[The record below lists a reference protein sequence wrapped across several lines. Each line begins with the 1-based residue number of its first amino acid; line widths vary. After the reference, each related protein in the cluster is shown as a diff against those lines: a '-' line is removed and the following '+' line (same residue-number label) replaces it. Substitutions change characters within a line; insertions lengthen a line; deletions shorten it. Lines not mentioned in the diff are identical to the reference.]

1 MNLHSLCTIFP
12 KLDETAFEALKA
24 DIKAN
29 GQRNPIMVKDGEV
42 IDGQNRLRACEELNV
57 VPWMQEY
64 QGDDL
69 VEFVLAQNLHRRH
82 LTAGQSATIVALAQ
96 DWSLA
101 HPAGKLPKSNKINDL
116 DEKTNVAILPSK
128 GLPVDTKVDT
138 QSDRAEKSGASKR
151 TQGSADKLVKENPE
165 LAKKVATGEI
175 SLNQAIKEIEP
186 EKEQSV
192 EDSFDVVQ
200 AYENEVAENH
210 RLHGVIEALTVDN
223 KDKLIISMSE
233 RIKGLEGRLNQ
244 ALSTEAE
251 AIKQSKFYSKM
262 LTSIRK
268 LLGVENNNDILIRI
282 KAMK

>member
-1 MNLHSLCTIFP
+1 MKIHSLSSIFP
-12 KLDETAFEALKA
+12 KLDDVSFQALKQ
-24 DIKAN
+24 DIYAN
-29 GQRNPIMVKDGEV
+29 GLRNPIIIKNKEV
-42 IDGQNRLRACEELNV
+42 LDGQNRLRACEELGIDPV
-57 VPWMQEY
+57 FQEY
-64 QGDDL
+64 EGDDL

-101 HPAGKLPKSNKINDL
+101 HPSGKLPKSNKINDL
-116 DEKTNVAILPSK
+116 DEKTNVAILPTK
-128 GLPVDTKVDT
+128 GLPVDT
-138 QSDRAEKSGASKR
+138 QADRAEKSGASKR

-165 LAKKVATGEI
+165 LAKKVAIGEI
-175 SLNQAIKEIEP
+175 SLNQAMKEIEP

-192 EDSFDVVQ
+192 EDSFDVVH
-200 AYENEVAENH
+200 AYEVEVAENQ
-210 RLHGVIEALTVDN
+210 RLHSVIEALTADD
-223 KDKLIISMSE
+223 KDKSIISMSE

-244 ALSTEAE
+244 ALATEAE
-251 AIKQSKFYSKM
+251 AIKQSKFYAKM

>member
-1 MNLHSLCTIFP
+1 MQLHSLCTIFP

-24 DIKAN
+24 DIQAN

-57 VPWMQEY
+57 APWMQEY

-101 HPAGKLPKSNKINDL
+101 HPSGKLSKFNKINEL
-116 DEKTNVAILPSK
+116 DEKTNVAILPTK
-128 GLPVDTKVDT
+128 GKPVDT

-192 EDSFDVVQ
+192 EDSFDVVH
-200 AYENEVAENH
+200 AYEQEVAENQ
-210 RLHGVIEALTVDN
+210 RLHAVIEALTGDD
-223 KDKLIISMSE
+223 KDKSIISMSE
-233 RIKGLEGRLNQ
+233 RIKGLEGRLTMALNTESEAVKQ
-244 ALSTEAE
+244 A
-251 AIKQSKFYSKM
+251 KFYSKM
-262 LTSIRK
+262 LTNIRK
-268 LLGVENNNDILIRI
+268 VLGVENNNDILVRI
-282 KAMK
+282 KDMK

>member
-1 MNLHSLCTIFP
+1 MQLHSLCTIFP

-24 DIKAN
+24 DIQAN

-57 VPWMQEY
+57 APWMQEY

-101 HPAGKLPKSNKINDL
+101 HPSGKLSKSNKINDL
-116 DEKTNVAILPSK
+116 DEKTNVAILPTK
-128 GLPVDTKVDT
+128 GKPVDT

-192 EDSFDVVQ
+192 EDSFDVVH
-200 AYENEVAENH
+200 AYELEVAENQ
-210 RLHGVIEALTVDN
+210 RLHGVIEALTSDD
-223 KDKLIISMSE
+223 KDKSIISMSE
-233 RIKGLEGRLNQ
+233 RIKGLEGRLTMALNTESEAVKQ
-244 ALSTEAE
+244 A
-251 AIKQSKFYSKM
+251 KFYSKM

-268 LLGVENNNDILIRI
+268 LLAVDNNNDILIRI
-282 KAMK
+282 KGMK

>member
-1 MNLHSLCTIFP
+1 MKIHSLSSIFP
-12 KLDETAFEALKA
+12 KLDDVSFQALKQ
-24 DIKAN
+24 DIYAN
-29 GQRNPIMVKDGEV
+29 GLRNPIITKNKQVL
-42 IDGQNRLRACEELNV
+42 DGQNRLRACEELGID
-57 VPWMQEY
+57 PIFQEY
-64 QGDDL
+64 EGDDL

-101 HPAGKLPKSNKINDL
+101 HPTGKLPKSNKINDL
-116 DEKTNVAILPSK
+116 DEKTKSAKLPTK
-128 GLPVDTKVDT
+128 GKPVDT
-138 QSDRAEKSGASKR
+138 QSDRAEKSGASVR

-200 AYENEVAENH
+200 AYENEVVENH
-210 RLHGVIEALTVDN
+210 RLHSVIEALTVDD
-223 KDKLIISMSE
+223 KDKMIVNMSE

-251 AIKQSKFYSKM
+251 AVKQAKHYSKM

-268 LLGVENNNDILIRI
+268 VLGVENNNDILVRI
-282 KAMK
+282 KVMK

>member
-1 MNLHSLCTIFP
+1 MKIHSLSSIFP
-12 KLDETAFEALKA
+12 KLDDVSFQALKQ
-24 DIKAN
+24 DIYAN
-29 GQRNPIMVKDGEV
+29 GLRNPIIIKNKEV
-42 IDGQNRLRACEELNV
+42 LDGQNRLRACEELGID
-57 VPWMQEY
+57 PIFQEY
-64 QGDDL
+64 EGDDL

-101 HPAGKLPKSNKINDL
+101 HPSGKLSKSNKINDL
-116 DEKTNVAILPSK
+116 DEKSNVAILPTK
-128 GLPVDTKVDT
+128 GKPVDT

-192 EDSFDVVQ
+192 EDSFDVVH
-200 AYENEVAENH
+200 AYEQEVAENQ
-210 RLHGVIEALTVDN
+210 RLHGVIEALTSDD
-223 KDKLIISMSE
+223 KDKSIISMSE
-233 RIKGLEGRLNQ
+233 RIKGLEGRLSQ
-244 ALSTEAE
+244 ALGTEAE
-251 AIKQSKFYSKM
+251 AIKQSKFYAKM

-268 LLGVENNNDILIRI
+268 LLAVDNNNDILIRI
-282 KAMK
+282 KGMK

>member
-1 MNLHSLCTIFP
+1 MKIHSLSSIFP
-12 KLDETAFEALKA
+12 KLDDVSFQALKQ
-24 DIKAN
+24 DIYAN
-29 GQRNPIMVKDGEV
+29 GLRNPIIIKNKEV
-42 IDGQNRLRACEELNV
+42 LDGQNRLRACEELGIDPV
-57 VPWMQEY
+57 FQEY
-64 QGDDL
+64 EGDDL

-101 HPAGKLPKSNKINDL
+101 HPTGKLPKSNKINDL
-116 DEKTNVAILPSK
+116 DEKTNVAKLPTK

-138 QSDRAEKSGASKR
+138 QADRAEKSGASKR

-210 RLHGVIEALTVDN
+210 RLHGVIEALTVDD
-223 KDKLIISMSE
+223 KDKSIISMSE

-251 AIKQSKFYSKM
+251 AVKQAKFYAKM
-262 LTSIRK
+262 LTSIRNV
-268 LLGVENNNDILIRI
+268 LGVENNNDILIRI

>member
-1 MNLHSLCTIFP
+1 MKLHSLCTIFP

-42 IDGQNRLRACEELNV
+42 IDGQNRLRACEELNL

-101 HPAGKLPKSNKINDL
+101 HPSGKLPKSNKINDL
-116 DEKTNVAILPSK
+116 DEKTNVAILPTK
-128 GLPVDTKVDT
+128 GLPVDT

-210 RLHGVIEALTVDN
+210 RLHGVIEALTVDD
-223 KDKLIISMSE
+223 KDKSIISMSE
-233 RIKGLEGRLNQ
+233 RIKGLEGRLAMALNTESEAVKQ
-244 ALSTEAE
+244 A
-251 AIKQSKFYSKM
+251 KFYSKM
-262 LTSIRK
+262 LTNIRK
-268 LLGVENNNDILIRI
+268 VLGVENNNDILVRI
-282 KAMK
+282 KDMK

>member
-1 MNLHSLCTIFP
+1 MQLHSLCTIFP

-24 DIKAN
+24 DIQAN

-57 VPWMQEY
+57 VPWIQEY

-101 HPAGKLPKSNKINDL
+101 HPTGKLPKSNKINDL
-116 DEKTNVAILPSK
+116 DDKTNVAILPTK
-128 GLPVDTKVDT
+128 GKPVDT

-175 SLNQAIKEIEP
+175 SLNQAMKEIEP
-186 EKEQSV
+186 EKEQSA
-192 EDSFDVVQ
+192 EDAFDVVH
-200 AYENEVAENH
+200 AYEMEVAENQ
-210 RLHGVIEALTVDN
+210 RLQALIEALTSDD
-223 KDKLIISMSE
+223 KDKMIVTMSE

-244 ALSTEAE
+244 ALATEAE
-251 AIKQSKFYSKM
+251 AIKQSKFYAKM

-268 LLGVENNNDILIRI
+268 LLAVDNNNDILIRI
-282 KAMK
+282 KGMK

>member
-1 MNLHSLCTIFP
+1 MQLHSLCTIFP

-24 DIKAN
+24 DIQAN

-57 VPWMQEY
+57 APWMQEY

-96 DWSLA
+96 DWSVA
-101 HPAGKLPKSNKINDL
+101 HPSGKMAKLP
-116 DEKTNVAILPSK
+116 TK
-128 GLPVDTKVDT
+128 GLPVDT
-138 QSDRAEKSGASKR
+138 QADRAEKSGASKR

-165 LAKKVATGEI
+165 LAKQVATGEI
-175 SLNQAIKEIEP
+175 SLNAAIKEIEP
-186 EKEQSV
+186 PKEQSV
-192 EDSFDVVQ
+192 EDSFDVVH
-200 AYENEVAENH
+200 AYEQEVAENQ
-210 RLHGVIEALTVDN
+210 RLQQVIEALSGDD
-223 KDKLIISMSE
+223 KDKSIISMSE

-244 ALSTEAE
+244 ALATEAE

-268 LLGVENNNDILIRI
+268 VLGVENNNDILIRI
-282 KAMK
+282 KGMK

>member
-24 DIKAN
+24 DIQTN
-29 GQRNPIMVKDGEV
+29 GQRNPIMVKNGEV
-42 IDGQNRLRACEELNV
+42 LDGQNRLRACEELNV

-64 QGDDL
+64 LGDDL

-101 HPAGKLPKSNKINDL
+101 HPKGKQPKSNKINDL
-116 DEKTNVAILPSK
+116 DEKTYSAKLPIK
-128 GLPVDTKVDT
+128 GLPVDT
-138 QSDRAEKSGASKR
+138 QADRAEKSGASKR

-192 EDSFDVVQ
+192 EDSFDVVH
-200 AYENEVAENH
+200 AYEQEVAENQ
-210 RLHGVIEALTVDN
+210 RLHGVIEALTSDD
-223 KDKLIISMSE
+223 KDKSIISMSE

-251 AIKQSKFYSKM
+251 AVKQSKFYSKM
-262 LTSIRK
+262 LTNIRK
-268 LLGVENNNDILIRI
+268 VLGVENNNDILVRI
-282 KAMK
+282 KDMK

>member
-24 DIKAN
+24 DIQTN
-29 GQRNPIMVKDGEV
+29 GQRNPIMVKNGEV
-42 IDGQNRLRACEELNV
+42 LDGQNRLRACEELNV

-64 QGDDL
+64 LGDDL

-101 HPAGKLPKSNKINDL
+101 HPKGKQPKSNKINDL
-116 DEKTNVAILPSK
+116 DEKTNVAILPTK
-128 GLPVDTKVDT
+128 GLPVDT
-138 QSDRAEKSGASKR
+138 QADRAEKSGASKR

-186 EKEQSV
+186 EKEVSV
-192 EDSFDVVQ
+192 EDSFDVVH
-200 AYENEVAENH
+200 AYELEVAENQ
-210 RLHGVIEALTVDN
+210 RLQALIEALTGDD
-223 KDKLIISMSE
+223 KDQMIVSMSE
-233 RIKGLEGRLNQ
+233 RVKGLEGRLNQ
-244 ALSTEAE
+244 ALATEAE
-251 AIKQSKFYSKM
+251 AIKQSKHYSKM

-268 LLGVENNNDILIRI
+268 VLGVENNNDILIRI
-282 KAMK
+282 KGMK

>member
-1 MNLHSLCTIFP
+1 MKIHSLSSIFP
-12 KLDETAFEALKA
+12 KLDDVSFQALKQ
-24 DIKAN
+24 DIYAN
-29 GQRNPIMVKDGEV
+29 GLRNPIIIKNKEV
-42 IDGQNRLRACEELNV
+42 LDGQNRLRACEELGIDPV
-57 VPWMQEY
+57 FQEY
-64 QGDDL
+64 EGDDL

-101 HPAGKLPKSNKINDL
+101 HPTGKLPKSNKINDL
-116 DEKTNVAILPSK
+116 DEKTNVAILPTK
-128 GLPVDTKVDT
+128 GKPVDT

-192 EDSFDVVQ
+192 EDSFDVVH
-200 AYENEVAENH
+200 AYEQEVAENQ
-210 RLHGVIEALTVDN
+210 RLHGVIEALTSDD
-223 KDKLIISMSE
+223 KDKSIISMSE

-251 AIKQSKFYSKM
+251 AVKQSKFYSKM
-262 LTSIRK
+262 LTNIRK
-268 LLGVENNNDILIRI
+268 VLGVENNNDILVRI
-282 KAMK
+282 KDMK

>member
-1 MNLHSLCTIFP
+1 MQLHSLCTIFP

-24 DIKAN
+24 DIQAN

-57 VPWMQEY
+57 APWMQEY

-101 HPAGKLPKSNKINDL
+101 HPSGKLPKSNKINDL
-116 DEKTNVAILPSK
+116 DEKTNVAILPTK
-128 GLPVDTKVDT
+128 GKPVDT

-192 EDSFDVVQ
+192 EDSFDVVH
-200 AYENEVAENH
+200 AYEQEVAENQ
-210 RLHGVIEALTVDN
+210 RLHGVIEALTSDD
-223 KDKLIISMSE
+223 KDKSIISMSE

-244 ALSTEAE
+244 ALATEAE
-251 AIKQSKFYSKM
+251 AVKQAKFYSKM
-262 LTSIRK
+262 LTNIRK
-268 LLGVENNNDILIRI
+268 VLGVENNNDILVRI
-282 KAMK
+282 KDMK

>member
-1 MNLHSLCTIFP
+1 MQLHSLCTIFP

-24 DIKAN
+24 DIQAN

-57 VPWMQEY
+57 APWMQEY

-101 HPAGKLPKSNKINDL
+101 HPSGKLPKSNKINDL
-116 DEKTNVAILPSK
+116 DEKTNVAILPTK
-128 GLPVDTKVDT
+128 GKPVDT

-192 EDSFDVVQ
+192 EDSFDVVH
-200 AYENEVAENH
+200 AYELEVAENQ
-210 RLHGVIEALTVDN
+210 RLHGVIEALTSDD
-223 KDKLIISMSE
+223 KDKSIISMSE

-251 AIKQSKFYSKM
+251 AVKQAKFYSKM

-268 LLGVENNNDILIRI
+268 LLAVDNNNDILIRI
-282 KAMK
+282 KGMK

>member
-1 MNLHSLCTIFP
+1 MQLHSLCTIFP

-24 DIKAN
+24 DIQAN

-57 VPWMQEY
+57 APWMQEY

-101 HPAGKLPKSNKINDL
+101 HPSGKLSKFNKINEL
-116 DEKTNVAILPSK
+116 DEKTNVAILPTK
-128 GLPVDTKVDT
+128 GKPVDT

-192 EDSFDVVQ
+192 EDSFDVVH
-200 AYENEVAENH
+200 AYELEVAENQ
-210 RLHGVIEALTVDN
+210 RLHGVIEALTSDD
-223 KDKLIISMSE
+223 KDKSIISMSE
-233 RIKGLEGRLNQ
+233 RIKGLEGRLAM
-244 ALSTEAE
+244 ALNTEAE
-251 AIKQSKFYSKM
+251 AVKQAKFYSKM

-268 LLGVENNNDILIRI
+268 LLAVDNNNDILIRI
-282 KAMK
+282 KGMK

>member
-1 MNLHSLCTIFP
+1 MQLHSLCTIFP

-24 DIKAN
+24 DIQAN

-57 VPWMQEY
+57 APWMQEY

-101 HPAGKLPKSNKINDL
+101 HPTGKLPKSNKINDL
-116 DEKTNVAILPSK
+116 DEKTNVAILPTK
-128 GLPVDTKVDT
+128 GKPVDT

-192 EDSFDVVQ
+192 EDSFDVVH
-200 AYENEVAENH
+200 AYELEVAENQ
-210 RLHGVIEALTVDN
+210 RLHGVIEALTSDD
-223 KDKLIISMSE
+223 KDKSIISMSE
-233 RIKGLEGRLNQ
+233 RIKGLEGRLAM
-244 ALSTEAE
+244 ALNTEAE
-251 AIKQSKFYSKM
+251 AVKQAKFYSKM
-262 LTSIRK
+262 LVSIRK
-268 LLGVENNNDILIRI
+268 VLGVDNNNDILIRI
-282 KAMK
+282 KGLK